1 MSEVLVIDNG
11 GTDNTVKIDQNYES
25 LYLDI
30 FKVVHRP
37 NEV

>member
-1 MSEVLVIDNG
+1 MLEVLVIDNG
-11 GTDNTVKIDQNYES
+11 GTDNTVKIDQNCEG

-30 FKVVHRP
+30 FKAVHRS